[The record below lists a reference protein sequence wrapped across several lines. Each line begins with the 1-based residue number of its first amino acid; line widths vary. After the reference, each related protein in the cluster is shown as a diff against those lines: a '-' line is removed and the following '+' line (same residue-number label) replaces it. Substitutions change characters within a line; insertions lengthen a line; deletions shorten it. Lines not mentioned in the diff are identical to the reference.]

1 MSTQFHNRLV
11 GTVVLVALGVIFLPD
26 ILDGKKERQ
35 QEQFTEIPLRPDTES
50 QLAEPGEFE
59 TLDVA
64 ETLDL
69 AQETD
74 ELQVEVEPA
83 APEVKA
89 TENSVSNTAQSKPQE
104 VKKTPEPKAKPSD
117 AAWTLQLGAFSNAAN
132 VKALVAKLRKAGF
145 SAYTLPDKPVDGK
158 LTRVFVGPDVSS
170 DRIKQQQKKV
180 EELTKLKGKV
190 VRYNP
195 QER

>member
-1 MSTQFHNRLV
+1 M
-11 GTVVLVALGVIFLPD
+11 IFLPD

-74 ELQVEVEPA
+74 EPQVEVEPA

-104 VKKTPEPKAKPSD
+104 VKRLPNPRPNPVMQPGLYSSAPSVTRPMSKP
-117 AAWTLQLGAFSNAAN
+117 W
-132 VKALVAKLRKAGF
+132 
-145 SAYTLPDKPVDGK
+145 
-158 LTRVFVGPDVSS
+158 
-170 DRIKQQQKKV
+170 
-180 EELTKLKGKV
+180 
-190 VRYNP
+190 
-195 QER
+195 